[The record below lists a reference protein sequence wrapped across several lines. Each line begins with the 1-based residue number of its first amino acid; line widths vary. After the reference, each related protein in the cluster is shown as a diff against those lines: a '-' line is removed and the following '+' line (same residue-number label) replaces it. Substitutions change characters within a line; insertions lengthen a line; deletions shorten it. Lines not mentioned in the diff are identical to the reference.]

1 MKYKVMIVDDQ
12 TLLLD
17 GLKTIINF
25 QDDMEV
31 VGIAENGA
39 EALDL
44 IEQVFP
50 DVVLMDVRMPVMNG
64 VETTK
69 KIKERYPETI
79 ILILSTFADTD
90 VIVECLAHGAK
101 GFLLKD
107 IRGER
112 LVNTIRDA
120 LTGELV
126 LPSAIAVK
134 LAERLLRFSTNLKD
148 ELDKLRIKDRN
159 LGFTEREDEII
170 RLLLKGWNN
179 RQIAAALFISEG
191 TTRNY
196 ISTIY
201 NKLGTNDR
209 AHAMVLL
216 KEIIDEP

>member
-1 MKYKVMIVDDQ
+1 MKYKVMVVDDQ

-17 GLKTIINF
+17 GLTTIINF

-39 EALDL
+39 KALDL
-44 IEQVFP
+44 IEQVRP
-50 DVVLMDVRMPVMNG
+50 DVVLMDVQMPVMNG

-69 KIKERYPETI
+69 KIKERYPEMI
-79 ILILSTFADTD
+79 ILILSTFANTD

-112 LVNTIRDA
+112 LINTIRDA

-148 ELDKLRIKDRN
+148 ELDKQRIKDRN
-159 LGFTEREDEII
+159 LGFTEREEEII
-170 RLLLKGWNN
+170 RLLLKGRNN

-216 KEIIDEP
+216 KEIIDES

>member
-1 MKYKVMIVDDQ
+1 MKYKVMVVDDQ

-17 GLKTIINF
+17 GLTTIINF

-31 VGIAENGA
+31 VGVAENGA
-39 EALDL
+39 KALDL
-44 IEQVFP
+44 IEQVRP
-50 DVVLMDVRMPVMNG
+50 DVVLLDVQMPVLDG

-69 KIKERYPETI
+69 KIKERYPEMI
-79 ILILSTFADTD
+79 ILILSTFANTD

-112 LVNTIRDA
+112 LINTIRDA

-148 ELDKLRIKDRN
+148 ELDKQRIKDRN
-159 LGFTEREDEII
+159 LSFTEREEEII
-170 RLLLKGWNN
+170 RLLLKGRNN
-179 RQIAAALFISEG
+179 RQIAAALFIGEG

-216 KEIIDEP
+216 KEIIDES